1 MRSSR
6 LVRLLFLFATSL
18 VASDTRPQQPFDLDI
33 EFRTKINSW
42 YVSGVAPLPDGDV
55 LLSGQIRFPG
65 DPIGTF
71 RLLARVD
78 HHGNQVSWFP
88 YAYGGGKLTEWNGRY
103 YVLNNQIVHRVWPD
117 GTTDTDFIGMN
128 LGPYFSSLQGGDY
141 QVYPDGRI
149 LMSGVHELRDSIRG
163 FEDLYCLIWFS
174 NTGYLDTTKTHR
186 TCAGS
191 LDFFCELPNG
201 QFIGSLGNPP
211 NTASWEGQPT
221 GSNVIRFNADGE
233 WDPSFQAN
241 VWWGGAFGF
250 LPLPDGR
257 VYVAGNFRIT
267 GIPDTLNLVRF
278 MPDGSLD
285 PTFHNTAR
293 YRFFD
298 PLYPSNP
305 PMGYVGTVY
314 PLSPGH
320 LIVTGDFDHIDGVPR
335 GSIALIDTSGNLL
348 DDHFTGVGCGAYV
361 YQATPFSTP
370 FYYREIRS
378 IIPAPDGSYYIWGAY
393 HGYDDGTTNDTLQRM
408 VSRLHGLNVGVQ
420 ESVGLQS
427 PVTVHPNPG
436 GNHIW
441 FSGLD
446 GQGPVQVSVFDA
458 RGVLVL
464 TGQTE
469 TDAPVQVGAL
479 ASGLYTVAVQQD
491 GTHRIRLKWVKQ

>member
-1 MRSSR
+1 MSSSR

-18 VASDTRPQQPFDLDI
+18 VASDSRPQQPFDLDAT
-33 EFRTKINSW
+33 FRTEINTW
-42 YVSGVAPLPDGDV
+42 YVSSILPLGDGKLIV
-55 LLSGQIRFPG
+55 SGQLKFPG
-65 DPIGTF
+65 DVDF
-71 RLLARVD
+71 YALARLNAD
-78 HHGNQVSWFP
+78 GSEDASFNTS
-88 YAYGGGKLTEWNGRY
+88 ALGGGFLRPWVNTFYVSTTQTVRRILPNG
-103 YVLNNQIVHRVWPD
+103 VQDPS
-117 GTTDTDFIGMN
+117 FIEMN
-128 LGPYFSSLQGGDY
+128 LGLYFSSLQGGDY
-141 QVYPDGRI
+141 HVYPDGRI
-149 LMSGVHELRDSIRG
+149 LMSGVH
-163 FEDLYCLIWFS
+163 DLDDTARAFVGPYCLIWFS

-191 LDFFCELPNG
+191 LDFFRELPNG

-285 PTFHNTAR
+285 PTFNNTAR

-298 PLYPSNP
+298 PLYPNNP
-305 PMGYVGTVY
+305 LMGYVGTVY
-314 PLSPGH
+314 PLSPEH
-320 LIVTGDFDHIDGVPR
+320 LIVTGDFDHIDGEPR

-348 DDHFTGVGCGAYV
+348 DDYFTGEGCGAYI

-378 IIPAPDGSYYIWGAY
+378 IMPAPDGSFYIWGAY

-408 VSRLHGLNVGVQ
+408 VSRLHGFNVGIQ
-420 ESVGLQS
+420 EGGEAQPYLS
-427 PVTVHPNPG
+427 VHPNPG
-436 GNHIW
+436 GDRIW
-441 FSGLD
+441 LD
-446 GQGPVQVSVFDA
+446 GLEGVDPIQVDIYDA

-464 TGQTE
+464 HGQ
-469 TDAPVQVGAL
+469 VQQLEGMDVSAL
-479 ASGLYTVAVQQD
+479 QPGLYI
-491 GTHRIRLKWVKQ
+491 IRPRTNGLFNYSITWVRL